1 MFKLIGNTIDKMM
14 SSFDKCFDKFDKLD
28 KCIDKFESN
37 FAGGTFTNCN
47 FKSFRISSKEKNN
60 IQIGNKTYNGKN
72 IRGVNNKI
80 IIDDNI
86 VLDSSEIPIIIINS
100 DVNGIDTTS
109 VIVNGNVNGDI
120 DCTSIKVAGNVKGDI
135 DGTNVT
141 IEGNYEGNI
150 DGLNVTINNKGK

>member
-1 MFKLIGNTIDKMM
+1 MFRLIGNTIDKMM
-14 SSFDKCFDKFDKLD
+14 SSFEKCFDKLD
-28 KCIDKFESN
+28 KCTDKFESN
-37 FAGGTFTNCN
+37 FVGGTFTNCN

-100 DVNGIDTTS
+100 DVDGIDATS

>member
-1 MFKLIGNTIDKMM
+1 MFRLIGNTIDKMM
-14 SSFDKCFDKFDKLD
+14 SSFEKCFDKFDKLD
-28 KCIDKFESN
+28 KCTDKFEN
-37 FAGGTFTNCN
+37 NTFTSYCS
-47 FKSFRISSKEKNN
+47 KSFRISNKGNNN
-60 IQIGNKTYNGKN
+60 IQIGNMTYNGKN

-86 VLDSSEIPIIIINS
+86 VIDSSNVLEIIINGNV
-100 DVNGIDTTS
+100 DGIDATS

-135 DGTNVT
+135 DGTNIT
-141 IEGNYEGNI
+141 IEGDYEGSI

>member
-1 MFKLIGNTIDKMM
+1 MFRLIGNTIEKMM
-14 SSFDKCFDKFDKLD
+14 SSFDKCLDKLD
-28 KCIDKFESN
+28 KCTDKFENN

-47 FKSFRISSKEKNN
+47 FKSFRISNKGNNN
-60 IQIGNKTYNGKN
+60 IQIGNMTYNGKN

-86 VLDSSEIPIIIINS
+86 VLDSSEIPEIIING
-100 DVNGIDTTS
+100 DVDGIDATS
-109 VIVNGNVNGDI
+109 VTVNGNVNGDI